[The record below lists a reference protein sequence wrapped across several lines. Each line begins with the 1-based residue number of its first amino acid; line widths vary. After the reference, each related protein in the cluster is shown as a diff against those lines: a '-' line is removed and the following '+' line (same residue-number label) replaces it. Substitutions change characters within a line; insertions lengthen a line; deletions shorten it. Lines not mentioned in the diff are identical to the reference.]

1 MKTFISHKKL
11 NNELRNRE
19 GSLGLVPTMGSLHR
33 GHISLIEKATAN
45 NTNVIVS
52 IFINPTQFDENQDLR
67 NYPKNLQNDLQLL
80 QNFPNIL
87 VYIPE
92 ISDLYPKKI
101 KAKDYD
107 FGKLDKIMEGEFRPG
122 HFNGVSTIVE
132 KLFTIFYPDFAYFG
146 EKDFQQVIIIKALVE
161 QQELSTKI
169 ISCPTI
175 RENDG
180 LAMSSRNQL
189 LKEGYRK
196 NAAIIHNSLLEAKQL
211 MKSMNP
217 PQLEKTVAAK
227 FFNAEGVDLEYF
239 KVLTNDSLAERKKF
253 NKAETYRAFIA
264 CRIGEVRL
272 IDNIILT

>member
-11 NNELRNRE
+11 DNELRNSE

-80 QNFPNIL
+80 QNFSNIL

-92 ISDLYPKKI
+92 ISDLYPKKT

-122 HFNGVSTIVE
+122 HFNGVATIVE

-196 NAAIIHNSLLEAKQL
+196 NAAITQL
-211 MKSMNP
+211 
-217 PQLEKTVAAK
+217 
-227 FFNAEGVDLEYF
+227 
-239 KVLTNDSLAERKKF
+239 
-253 NKAETYRAFIA
+253 FI
-264 CRIGEVRL
+264 RG
-272 IDNIILT
+272 

>member
-1 MKTFISHKKL
+1 
-11 NNELRNRE
+11 
-19 GSLGLVPTMGSLHR
+19 MGSLHK
-33 GHISLIEKATAN
+33 GHISLIQKATAN

-52 IFINPTQFDENQDLR
+52 IFINPTQFDEKQDLQ

-92 ISDLYPKKI
+92 TNDLYPKRI

-122 HFNGVSTIVE
+122 HFNGVATIVE

-180 LAMSSRNQL
+180 LAISSRNQL

-211 MKSMNP
+211 MQSMNP
-217 PQLEKTVAAK
+217 PQLEETVISK
-227 FFNAEGVDLEYF
+227 FFNTEDVELDYF

-253 NKAETYRAFIA
+253 NKAEAYRAFIA
-264 CRIGEVRL
+264 CKIGEVRL

>member
-1 MKTFISHKKL
+1 
-11 NNELRNRE
+11 
-19 GSLGLVPTMGSLHR
+19 
-33 GHISLIEKATAN
+33 
-45 NTNVIVS
+45 
-52 IFINPTQFDENQDLR
+52 
-67 NYPKNLQNDLQLL
+67 
-80 QNFPNIL
+80 
-87 VYIPE
+87 
-92 ISDLYPKKI
+92 
-101 KAKDYD
+101 
-107 FGKLDKIMEGEFRPG
+107 
-122 HFNGVSTIVE
+122 VE

-196 NAAIIHNSLLEAKQL
+196 NAALIHNSLLEAKQL

-217 PQLEKTVAAK
+217 PQLEKMVAAK
-227 FFNAEGVDLEYF
+227 FFNAEGVALEYF

-253 NKAETYRAFIA
+253 NKAEAYRAFIA
-264 CRIGEVRL
+264 CKIGEVRL

>member
-1 MKTFISHKKL
+1 
-11 NNELRNRE
+11 
-19 GSLGLVPTMGSLHR
+19 MGSLHR

-52 IFINPTQFDENQDLR
+52 IFINPTQFDEQQDLQ

-80 QNFPNIL
+80 QNFPNIF

-92 ISDLYPKKI
+92 ISDLYPKKT

-122 HFNGVSTIVE
+122 HFNGVATIVE

-146 EKDFQQVIIIKALVE
+146 EKDFQQVIIIKALVK

-196 NAAIIHNSLLEAKQL
+196 NAAITQL
-211 MKSMNP
+211 
-217 PQLEKTVAAK
+217 
-227 FFNAEGVDLEYF
+227 
-239 KVLTNDSLAERKKF
+239 
-253 NKAETYRAFIA
+253 FI
-264 CRIGEVRL
+264 RG
-272 IDNIILT
+272 

>member
-11 NNELRNRE
+11 DNELRNSE

-52 IFINPTQFDENQDLR
+52 IFINPTQFDEQQDLQ

-80 QNFPNIL
+80 QNFPNIF

-92 ISDLYPKKI
+92 ISDLYPKKT

-122 HFNGVSTIVE
+122 HFNGVATIVE

-146 EKDFQQVIIIKALVE
+146 EKDFQQVIIIKALVK

-196 NAAIIHNSLLEAKQL
+196 NAAITQL
-211 MKSMNP
+211 
-217 PQLEKTVAAK
+217 
-227 FFNAEGVDLEYF
+227 
-239 KVLTNDSLAERKKF
+239 
-253 NKAETYRAFIA
+253 FI
-264 CRIGEVRL
+264 RG
-272 IDNIILT
+272 